1 MQTTVWFQLVKV
13 RLTTSNLLNPNGRRV
28 DPKQEIEPDA
38 PVTNEHHRLRARLSP
53 LSFER
58 EQPRRSFWPRPVRGR

>member
-1 MQTTVWFQLVKV
+1 MWFQLANVWV
-13 RLTTSNLLNPNGRRV
+13 TNSNLLNPNGRRV

-58 EQPRRSFWPRPVRGR
+58 EQPGRSFWARPVRGR